1 MIGRADRTAK
11 EDADDHFHRK
21 TGAVDAADATVPSL
35 SGFTE

>member
-1 MIGRADRTAK
+1 MQMTIFTG
-11 EDADDHFHRK
+11 